1 MEKKHITFRIDGDL
15 IDKIGREENKSKLV
29 NNLLKQYVY
38 KTKENDKTDL
48 SFLKEWEK
56 KLDEGKEG
64 FETLAQEIKDLKN
77 QNIEFKNSLSKFI
90 NDNLKNI
97 SGIEEGLM
105 DGDKLFIQNL
115 FQDNKKFIKSMMDD
129 SKQLQ
134 RELSLKTWFVI
145 VGAIVFYIL
154 LIKFL

>member
-29 NNLLKQYVY
+29 NDLLKQHVY
-38 KTKENDKTDL
+38 KTKEKDKTDL

-64 FETLAQEIKDLKN
+64 FDTLSEEIKDLKN
-77 QNIEFKNSLSKFI
+77 QNTNFINSLNKFI
-90 NDNLKNI
+90 KDNLKNV
-97 SGIEEGLM
+97 SGTEKGLT
-105 DGDKLFIQNL
+105 DEDKQFIQNL
-115 FQDNKKFIKSMMDD
+115 FQDNRKYIKLITDD
-129 SKQLQ
+129 NRQLQ
-134 RELSLKTWFVI
+134 KDLSLKTWFVI
-145 VGAIVFYIL
+145 GGAIVLYI